1 MALIVKDRVLETCST
16 SGLVDFTL
24 TGAVTGYQRFS
35 AIGNGNT
42 TYYAAY
48 VIGSNDWEVGIGTV
62 GTSSLT
68 RDTILSSS
76 TGSKVNFAGNPVVW
90 CDLPSS
96 KAIFGDANNNISVNS
111 IFEGFTSVGASGT
124 QIVLTA
130 ASTPYYLVTG
140 SGGQT
145 IKLPDAT
152 TLPVGA
158 VFDFNNNQSS
168 GAITVNNNSNTLVAS
183 IPSGGYT
190 SVILTANSNAAG
202 SWDRHDQAP
211 SNVSWSTN
219 TFDYPGSITSATWNG
234 STVAYNRGGTGQSSN
249 FVAGGVVY
257 GSSTTALAVTAVGTT
272 GQALLSNGAS
282 APTWGNPTASAG
294 GSTTQVQ
301 YNSSGALAGS
311 ANMTF
316 NGTTLTLAND
326 ASINSVKV
334 GRGGGNLSNNT
345 AIGSNAINA
354 TATGDNN
361 TGVGSFAL
369 RDNTSG
375 VSNAA
380 LGYAVLIQNTSGS
393 YNVGIGSQALFSNSS
408 GGSNFGIGFQSLY
421 NNTTGSYNQSLGRGT
436 LYSNTIGDN
445 NVAFGS
451 NNLSNNT
458 TSSNLTAIGHNALQS
473 NTTNVATLGTITG
486 GSGYTNG
493 TYTAVAMT
501 PVSGAT
507 FITYPTVTV
516 VVSGN
521 AVSSVTLVTNGVGA
535 SSVAATVLTVAAALI
550 GGTGSGFS
558 IPVATF
564 ASGSNNTAVGYQ
576 AGYLN
581 TTGTVVAIGYQ
592 ALYNNTTGAAN
603 TAIGYTALT
612 TNTTGIRNVA
622 IGYQSVLQNTTGNAN
637 IALGFQSLYA
647 NTTGNS
653 NIAIGSSYANL
664 GSLNLNTTGSYNV
677 GVSEGTLGSNTTGS
691 NNTAVGYQALF
702 AVTTSNN
709 NTAYGY
715 QAGNTIT
722 TGANN
727 TVIGASAQASS
738 ATVSNEITI
747 GNSTQTVVR
756 FPLSY
761 STVASLP
768 SASTVGRGSRTFV
781 TDALAP
787 TFQTTVTGGGAVFTP
802 VYSDGTNWKV
812 G

>member
-130 ASTPYYLVTG
+130 SSTPYYLVTG

-152 TLPVGA
+152 TLPLGA

-190 SVILTANSNAAG
+190 SVILTANSTAAG

-234 STVAYNRGGTGQSSN
+234 STVAVNRGGTGQTT
-249 FVAGGVVY
+249 FTAGQVLY
-257 GSSTTALAVTAVGTT
+257 GNGTSGLST
-272 GQALLSNGAS
+272 
-282 APTWGNPTASAG
+282 
-294 GSTTQVQ
+294 
-301 YNSSGALAGS
+301 S

-316 NGTTLTLAND
+316 DGTKLTLAND
-326 ASINSVKV
+326 VSIHTLTA
-334 GRGGGNLSNNT
+334 GLGGGNISTNTGFGYQVLNASASGTNNSGYGYQALKAILAGSNNT
-345 AIGSNAINA
+345 ASGTYSQASVNSGAY
-354 TATGDNN
+354 
-361 TGVGSFAL
+361 
-369 RDNTSG
+369 NTSSG
-375 VSNAA
+375 VFS
-380 LGYAVLIQNTSGS
+380 LYATTSGS
-393 YNVGIGSQALFSNSS
+393 YNAAFGNSALQNCNNSYNCAFGFNAGPNHNNSNCLMM
-408 GGSNFGIGFQSLY
+408 GAYALQYNTVGSNLASVGYQSL
-421 NNTTGSYNQSLGRGT
+421 N
-436 LYSNTIGDN
+436 
-445 NVAFGS
+445 
-451 NNLSNNT
+451 
-458 TSSNLTAIGHNALQS
+458 S
-473 NTTNVATLGTITG
+473 NTTNVATLGSITA

-493 TYTAVAMT
+493 TYTGVAMSA
-501 PVSGAT
+501 VSGAT
-507 FITYPTVTV
+507 FLTYPTVTV
-516 VVSGN
+516 VVAGGVVN
-521 AVSSVTLVTNGVGA
+521 SVTLVTNGVGA
-535 SSVAATVLTVAAALI
+535 SSTAATVLTVAAALI

-558 IPVATF
+558 IPVASF
-564 ASGSNNTAVGYQ
+564 ASGSNNTAFGYQ
-576 AGYLN
+576 AGFGNASANAN
-581 TTGTVVAIGYQ
+581 TTGTNNTYLGYQTVGSAKSNTNEMVIGYQ
-592 ALYNNTTGAAN
+592 A
-603 TAIGYTALT
+603 
-612 TNTTGIRNVA
+612 
-622 IGYQSVLQNTTGNAN
+622 
-637 IALGFQSLYA
+637 
-647 NTTGNS
+647 
-653 NIAIGSSYANL
+653 
-664 GSLNLNTTGSYNV
+664 V
-677 GVSEGTLGSNTTGS
+677 GLGSNTT
-691 NNTAVGYQALF
+691 VI
-702 AVTTSNN
+702 
-709 NTAYGY
+709 
-715 QAGNTIT
+715 GNTSVT
-722 TGANN
+722 L
-727 TVIGASAQASS
+727 
-738 ATVSNEITI
+738 
-747 GNSTQTVVR
+747 TQTYGVTK
-756 FPLSY
+756 STNY
-761 STVASLP
+761 TVATLP
-768 SASTVGRGSRTFV
+768 SASTNGVGAKAFV

-787 TFQTTVTGGGAVFTP
+787 TFGTTVTGGGTVPVP

>member
-1 MALIVKDRVLETCST
+1 MALIVRDRVLETCST

-124 QIVLTA
+124 QINLTA
-130 ASTPYYLVTG
+130 SSTPYYLVTG

-234 STVAYNRGGTGQSSN
+234 STVAVNRGGTGL
-249 FVAGGVVY
+249 
-257 GSSTTALAVTAVGTT
+257 SSTPANGQLDIGNGTGFTRATLTA
-272 GQALLSNGAS
+272 GANIS
-282 APTWGNPTASAG
+282 ITNA
-294 GSTTQVQ
+294 
-301 YNSSGALAGS
+301 SGA
-311 ANMTF
+311 
-316 NGTTLTLAND
+316 
-326 ASINSVKV
+326 I
-334 GRGGGNLSNNT
+334 
-345 AIGSNAINA
+345 
-354 TATGDNN
+354 
-361 TGVGSFAL
+361 
-369 RDNTSG
+369 
-375 VSNAA
+375 
-380 LGYAVLIQNTSGS
+380 
-393 YNVGIGSQALFSNSS
+393 
-408 GGSNFGIGFQSLY
+408 
-421 NNTTGSYNQSLGRGT
+421 
-436 LYSNTIGDN
+436 
-445 NVAFGS
+445 
-451 NNLSNNT
+451 
-458 TSSNLTAIGHNALQS
+458 
-473 NTTNVATLGTITG
+473 TITG
-486 GSGYTNG
+486 TGAGAAVDQTDIGTRANQIPLNQYLGTMAYQDAKAVRLGGDAIINTLTVGLGSG
-493 TYTAVAMT
+493 
-501 PVSGAT
+501 
-507 FITYPTVTV
+507 
-516 VVSGN
+516 
-521 AVSSVTLVTNGVGA
+521 
-535 SSVAATVLTVAAALI
+535 SVAT
-550 GGTGSGFS
+550 
-558 IPVATF
+558 
-564 ASGSNNTAVGYQ
+564 NT
-576 AGYLN
+576 
-581 TTGTVVAIGYQ
+581 AIGYQ
-592 ALYNNTTGAAN
+592 ALNAVTTGTN
-603 TAIGYTALT
+603 TAYGYQALKLATTA
-612 TNTTGIRNVA
+612 NGNTGI
-622 IGYQSVLQNTTGNAN
+622 GQS
-637 IALGFQSLYA
+637 SLA
-647 NTTGNS
+647 
-653 NIAIGSSYANL
+653 
-664 GSLNLNTTGSYNV
+664 
-677 GVSEGTLGSNTTGS
+677 NTTGS
-691 NNTAVGYQALF
+691 NNTGVGYQSGLLASSGVNNSYF
-702 AVTTSNN
+702 GYNCGYNVTTGGNNTFVGNGATANGSAITGSYNTGVGSQVLYALTGVGAN
-709 NTAYGY
+709 NTAIGY
-715 QAGNTIT
+715 QAGSTLTTGGNNILIGYQAAPSTIT
-722 TGANN
+722 VND
-727 TVIGASAQASS
+727 
-738 ATVSNEITI
+738 EITI
-747 GNSTQTVVR
+747 GNSSNKVVR
-756 FPLSY
+756 YPHSY

-787 TFQTTVTGGGAVFTP
+787 TFQATIVGGGAVFTP

>member
-76 TGSKVNFAGNPVVW
+76 TGSKVNFTGNPVVW

-111 IFEGFTSVGASGT
+111 IFEGFTSVTASGT

-130 ASTPYYLVTG
+130 SSTPYYLVTG

-152 TLPVGA
+152 TLPLGA

-219 TFDYPGSITSATWNG
+219 TFDYSGSITSATWNG
-234 STVAYNRGGTGQSSN
+234 STVAVNRGGTGQST
-249 FVAGGVVY
+249 FTAGQVLY
-257 GSSTTALAVTAVGTT
+257 GNGTSALAT
-272 GQALLSNGAS
+272 
-282 APTWGNPTASAG
+282 
-294 GSTTQVQ
+294 
-301 YNSSGALAGS
+301 S

-316 NGTTLTLAND
+316 DGTKLTLAND
-326 ASINSVKV
+326 ASISGLVV
-334 GRGGGNLSNNT
+334 GKGAGAITSNT
-345 AIGSNAINA
+345 AIGVLALNANSTGTANTAIGNQALSSNIAGGNCVAIGSTALFSSNASDNIGIGAVALNQNSSGTNNIGIG
-354 TATGDNN
+354 TASLQRNTSSGSNTAVGRSSIRFNTGANN
-361 TGVGSFAL
+361 TGVGYQAL
-369 RDNTSG
+369 SG
-375 VSNAA
+375 VDGTSTGGNNTA
-380 LGYAVLIQNTSGS
+380 LGYN
-393 YNVGIGSQALFSNSS
+393 
-408 GGSNFGIGFQSLY
+408 
-421 NNTTGSYNQSLGRGT
+421 
-436 LYSNTIGDN
+436 
-445 NVAFGS
+445 
-451 NNLSNNT
+451 
-458 TSSNLTAIGHNALQS
+458 
-473 NTTNVATLGTITG
+473 
-486 GSGYTNG
+486 
-493 TYTAVAMT
+493 
-501 PVSGAT
+501 
-507 FITYPTVTV
+507 
-516 VVSGN
+516 
-521 AVSSVTLVTNGVGA
+521 
-535 SSVAATVLTVAAALI
+535 
-550 GGTGSGFS
+550 
-558 IPVATF
+558 
-564 ASGSNNTAVGYQ
+564 
-576 AGYLN
+576 
-581 TTGTVVAIGYQ
+581 
-592 ALYNNTTGAAN
+592 
-603 TAIGYTALT
+603 
-612 TNTTGIRNVA
+612 
-622 IGYQSVLQNTTGNAN
+622 
-637 IALGFQSLYA
+637 
-647 NTTGNS
+647 
-653 NIAIGSSYANL
+653 
-664 GSLNLNTTGSYNV
+664 
-677 GVSEGTLGSNTTGS
+677 
-691 NNTAVGYQALF
+691 
-702 AVTTSNN
+702 
-709 NTAYGY
+709 
-715 QAGNTIT
+715 AGNTIT

-727 TVIGASAQASS
+727 LILGYTAQPSS

-747 GNSTQTVVR
+747 GNSSQTVIR
-756 FPLSY
+756 YPLSY

-787 TFQTTVTGGGAVFTP
+787 AFGSTVVGGGAVFTP